1 MVETP
6 ENLYKLL
13 KVYRWMN
20 RNKRSITLRKMEGF
34 LSDLGCTLEEITGN
48 HDEYTHVLLKE
59 APIRLFN
66 PRIVAEQ
73 EKRFIINLH
82 KNLKHD
88 AMTEW
93 NVGKILEKVKV
104 IFLMWGVKKDDL

>member
-1 MVETP
+1 M
-6 ENLYKLL
+6 
-13 KVYRWMN
+13 
-20 RNKRSITLRKMEGF
+20 KRHKTSVRVRKMEGF
-34 LSDLGCTLEEITGN
+34 LRDLGCTRVETCGN
-48 HDEYTHVLLKE
+48 HDHYTHVLLKE

-104 IFLMWGVKKDDL
+104 VFLMWGVKKNDL